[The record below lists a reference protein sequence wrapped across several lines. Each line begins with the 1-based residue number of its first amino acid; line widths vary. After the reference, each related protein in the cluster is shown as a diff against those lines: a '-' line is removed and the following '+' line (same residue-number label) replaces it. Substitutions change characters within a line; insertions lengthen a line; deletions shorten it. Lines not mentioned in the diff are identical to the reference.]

1 MGIIISVIFAVYKG
15 IKMKRKLTESEQ
27 DVTEETKNSKVG
39 IDLGDL
45 VASIKRKLKEE
56 DNEVTGKIRFV

>member
-15 IKMKRKLTESEQ
+15 KKMKRKLTESEQ